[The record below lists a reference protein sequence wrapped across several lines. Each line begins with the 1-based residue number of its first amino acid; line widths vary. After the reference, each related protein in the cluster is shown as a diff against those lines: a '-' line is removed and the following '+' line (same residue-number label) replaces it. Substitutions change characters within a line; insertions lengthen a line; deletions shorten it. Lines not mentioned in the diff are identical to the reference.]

1 MCEQRLKKKSLLL
14 TKGTYI
20 KSGTGTQRGEKR
32 RWILVNQLYLEL
44 KLTKLPKTKTYPSKL
59 RRLLSQL
66 KNWAIEWQEEANV
79 SCSVSKVGKK

>member
-1 MCEQRLKKKSLLL
+1 MVTLPGWNRKRVIGKTTDLKKKSLLL

-44 KLTKLPKTKTYPSKL
+44 KLTKLPKTKTYPS
-59 RRLLSQL
+59 
-66 KNWAIEWQEEANV
+66 
-79 SCSVSKVGKK
+79 